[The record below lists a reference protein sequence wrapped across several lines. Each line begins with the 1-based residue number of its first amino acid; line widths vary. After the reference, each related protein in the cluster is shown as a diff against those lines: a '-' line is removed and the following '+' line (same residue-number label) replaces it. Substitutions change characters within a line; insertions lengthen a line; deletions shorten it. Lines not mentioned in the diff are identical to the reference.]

1 MKGQVSILKNKKVKV
16 GGSATYDPPCTSDSR
31 IIRNIET
38 TIRSQEMIQTAHQM
52 FPRYFQPIS
61 DGTLAPSDTIKLF
74 QRVQGDLVEVAGKL
88 SRVPGFRTTLE
99 LPYTS
104 RVLLIA
110 AFLASHNPARLDK
123 RFFCKGKSSRRKV
136 KTRKGGAK
144 EGMKG
149 PKSFPLERM
158 VAIYSSITQVQLSLI
173 SRQIN
178 HVVIELETN

>member
-1 MKGQVSILKNKKVKV
+1 
-16 GGSATYDPPCTSDSR
+16 
-31 IIRNIET
+31 
-38 TIRSQEMIQTAHQM
+38 MIQTAHQM